1 MWFPENKEERTTN
14 EMLQNLKSLEIRHI
28 NSNSINQPEK
38 SKLKYWLAEMEEGV
52 KLKHARELLT
62 GSEIEGTK

>member
-1 MWFPENKEERTTN
+1 
-14 EMLQNLKSLEIRHI
+14 MLQNLKSLEIRHI
-28 NSNSINQPEK
+28 SSNSINQPEK